1 MSKISNFFSK
11 AKLPKKNENSKS
23 KPDGN
28 AYKNPN
34 DTQKGKYNLNNF
46 KFNSLMSH
54 LNIRGKLYLVILL
67 ILIFNMVTTTIFG
80 QTLFGKLYTIGK
92 NNELLSIQ
100 RQIKSSYLSNSDLL
114 SQQLNDAEKKNI
126 TILIFAI
133 VNETATVEYF
143 SRSAPPPDNKENNL
157 PPDMME
163 RSRYN
168 PYMWINGAKKGN
180 IIDQLDEQDQNK
192 VLLSNQINFSMR
204 QDGGPGN
211 RSIQIYSKIKDRV
224 YLFLETPQEYIAQT
238 ANMAVRYMFYI
249 SLFTF
254 VLALIILAYIS
265 KRITKPITNMQNVAD
280 KIANLNFSE
289 KCVVESKDE
298 LGQLGT
304 SINRMSETLQ
314 ENIHRLTMMNEVLR
328 EDLKRE
334 EHTNQIRREFIA
346 NVSHD
351 FKTPLSLITAYSEA
365 IRDQSNV
372 EMSKYCDIII
382 SESNKMDGLVN
393 QLLKL
398 SQLENKMVVLNE
410 SMFDLT
416 GLITETISQY
426 QILMKAKNI
435 TVEFTDQ
442 QERIAYGDF
451 YKMEQ
456 VLRNLLENAIKYS
469 KQDGVVKIWVTKE
482 DKFKIHIYN
491 EVDNADEI
499 DTDMLFVSFY
509 KHDQSRSLEDKSYG
523 LGLAIV
529 KAIAEL
535 HGNQCGAYKDDKG
548 LVFWIEIKEYTE

>member
-1 MSKISNFFSK
+1 M
-11 AKLPKKNENSKS
+11 LR
-23 KPDGN
+23 
-28 AYKNPN
+28 
-34 DTQKGKYNLNNF
+34 NF
-46 KFNSLMSH
+46 KFKSLMNH
-54 LNIRGKLYLVILL
+54 LNIRGKLYVVILL

-80 QTLFGKLYTIGK
+80 QTLFGKLYTMGK

-100 RQIKSSYLSNSDLL
+100 RQVKASYLSNSDLL

-126 TILIFAI
+126 TILIFTIA
-133 VNETATVEYF
+133 NEKATIEYF
-143 SRSAPPPDNKENNL
+143 SRSAPLSDIMEKTMPPN
-157 PPDMME
+157 MME

-168 PYMWINGAKKGN
+168 PYMWINGAKTGN
-180 IIDQLDEQDQNK
+180 IIDQLDEQDSSK

-211 RSIQIYSKIKDRV
+211 KSIQIYSKIKDGV
-224 YLFLETPQEYIAQT
+224 YLFLETPQELISQT
-238 ANMAVRYMFYI
+238 ANMAVRYMFYV

-265 KRITKPITNMQNVAD
+265 KKITKPITNIQNVAD
-280 KIANLNFSE
+280 KIANLNFAE

-298 LGQLGT
+298 LGQLGS
-304 SINRMSETLQ
+304 SINRMSDTLQ
-314 ENIHRLTMMNEVLR
+314 ENIHRLTVMNEALR

-334 EHTNQIRREFIA
+334 EQTNQIRREFIA

-365 IRDQSNV
+365 VRDQSN
-372 EMSKYCDIII
+372 EELSKYCDIII

-456 VLRNLLENAIKYS
+456 IIRNLLENAIKYS
-469 KQDGVVKIWVTKE
+469 KQDGMIKIWITKE
-482 DKFKIHIYN
+482 EKFKIHIYN

-499 DTDMLFVSFY
+499 DTEMIFVSFY

-529 KAIAEL
+529 KAIADL
-535 HGNQCGAYKDDKG
+535 HGNECGAYRDDKG
-548 LVFWIEIKEYTE
+548 LVFWIEIKEYKEYKE